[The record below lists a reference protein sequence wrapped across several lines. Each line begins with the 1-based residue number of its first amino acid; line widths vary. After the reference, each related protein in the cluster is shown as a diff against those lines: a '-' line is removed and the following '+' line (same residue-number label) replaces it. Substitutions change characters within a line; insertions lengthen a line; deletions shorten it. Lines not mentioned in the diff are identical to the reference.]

1 MSMIETPRNSAE
13 KTLACLVLDRS
24 GSMSYRINDLNAGV
38 HAFLDDMRDDPRMA
52 NQLEAAIISFDDEV
66 EVVQTPDLA
75 PYIKYKDVSAG
86 GTTALVDAIR
96 KAIEVVE
103 ERKAFYKSNNIKYKL
118 PWIVVIT
125 DGEETEKRGELDA
138 LAQEIEDLTKQSKF
152 MLLPI
157 AVGTDAYQELKKLAG
172 YKKVAGNYQ
181 KVEPV
186 MLDEAKFSQFFEW
199 LSASMSIVSSDQAG
213 TATIQDPVSSGWGT
227 FPTV

>member
-1 MSMIETPRNSAE
+1 MSLIETPRNSAE

-24 GSMSYRINDLNAGV
+24 GSMVHRINDLNAGV
-38 HAFLDDMRDDPRMA
+38 RSFLEDMKDDPRMA
-52 NQLEAAIISFDDEV
+52 NQLETAIITFDNIV

-75 PYIKYKDVSAG
+75 PYINYQDVTAG

-96 KAIEVVE
+96 RGIEVVE

-125 DGEETEKRGELDA
+125 DGEETEKSGELGV
-138 LAQEIEDLTKQSKF
+138 LAQEIEDLTKQGKF

-157 AVGTDAYQELKKLAG
+157 AVGTEAYQELKKLAG
-172 YKKVAGNYQ
+172 YKKVEGGYQ

-199 LSASMSIVSSDQAG
+199 LSASMTIVSSDQGGAV
-213 TATIQDPVSSGWGT
+213 AIQDPVSSGWGT
-227 FPTV
+227 FPTL

>member
-24 GSMSYRINDLNAGV
+24 GSMASRIRDLNAGV
-38 HAFLDDMRDDPRMA
+38 HSFLDDMRDDARMA
-52 NQLEAAIISFDDEV
+52 NQLETAIITFDNIV

-75 PYIKYKDVSAG
+75 SYINYQDVTDG

-103 ERKAFYKSNNIKYKL
+103 DRKVFYRSNNIKYKL

-125 DGEETEKRGELDA
+125 DGEETEKRNELDI
-138 LAQEIEDLTKQSKF
+138 LAQEIDDLTKQSKF

-157 AVGTDAYQELKKLAG
+157 AVGMEAYHELKKLAG
-172 YKKVAGNYQ
+172 YKKVGGGYQ

-186 MLDEAKFSQFFEW
+186 MLDEAKFSTFFEW

-213 TATIQDPVSSGWGT
+213 AVAIQDPVSSGWGT